1 MMDALTHSKL
11 NKFSLLMRMTFRGN
25 KLQTSDVLDEDSP
38 ATESTTLRED
48 YKRFAE
54 AQVTATPMMAAE
66 LHPPGQ
72 LIHLLR
78 LPDGSYAP
86 RLVEARELMNRG
98 MMIQHRFFSDHF
110 PDKVASVLSDLATA
124 GTEAAQSITSVRTP
138 ADVPVQESI
147 VDKLVHSSSMDRHRR
162 TGDVDNV

>member
-1 MMDALTHSKL
+1 MVHRTPGGVLSPKLSEITKAWTYSTVHHCDLFCRLSGPVLLKLRNDMMDALTHSKL

-66 LHPPGQ
+66 LHP
-72 LIHLLR
+72 L
-78 LPDGSYAP
+78 DNSSTC
-86 RLVEARELMNRG
+86 
-98 MMIQHRFFSDHF
+98 SDFQTDPMRH
-110 PDKVASVLSDLATA
+110 DLWKRA
-124 GTEAAQSITSVRTP
+124 
-138 ADVPVQESI
+138 
-147 VDKLVHSSSMDRHRR
+147 
-162 TGDVDNV
+162 N